1 MKMFARC
8 GMEKGSLEVHKSGI
22 DKKYW
27 DADNR
32 SRGMGWARIRI
43 LLLEF
48 ELQIGN

>member
-1 MKMFARC
+1 
-8 GMEKGSLEVHKSGI
+8 MEKASLEVCKSGI

-27 DADNR
+27 VADAR
-32 SRGMGWARIRI
+32 GRGMGWARIRI